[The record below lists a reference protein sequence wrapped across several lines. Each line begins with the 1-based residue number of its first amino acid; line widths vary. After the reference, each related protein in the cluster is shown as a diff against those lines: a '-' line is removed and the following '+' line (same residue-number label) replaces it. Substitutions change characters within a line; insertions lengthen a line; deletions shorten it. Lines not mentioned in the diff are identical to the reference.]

1 MHSRKGG
8 YYVNI
13 NILAGGPEELLPDL
27 HAYADENDIWIG
39 VDRGVYTL
47 IKKNI
52 TPVIAFGDF
61 DSVTNQELTIIEG
74 HVKELKRYKPEKN
87 ETDMELALNWAVRQD
102 AFLIR
107 IFGATGG
114 RLDHLLANVHLMVKP
129 VVEKK
134 HINVE
139 LIDNQNILSLKGPG
153 SYKIEK
159 RADKKYISF
168 VPLSLDVKGITLEGF
183 KYPLKNRHISIGSTL
198 CISNELVSDNGTFS
212 FSEGILLVI
221 RSND

>member
-1 MHSRKGG
+1 M
-8 YYVNI
+8 NI

-27 HAYADENDIWIG
+27 HEYSTEHDIWVG

-52 TPVIAFGDF
+52 NPVIAFGDF
-61 DSVTNQELTIIEG
+61 DSVTNQEMTIIEG
-74 HVKELKRYKPEKN
+74 NVKEMKRYKPEKN
-87 ETDMELALNWAVRQD
+87 ETDMELALNWALRQE

-114 RLDHLLANVHLMVKP
+114 RLDHLFANVHLMVKP
-129 VVEKK
+129 VLEKK
-134 HINVE
+134 HINIV

-159 RADKKYISF
+159 RADKRYISF
-168 VPLSLDVKGITLEGF
+168 VPLTLDVAGLTLEGF
-183 KYPLKNRHISIGSTL
+183 KYPLNNRHISIGSTL
-198 CISNELVSDNGTFS
+198 CISNELISDYGTFS
-212 FSEGILLVI
+212 FSQGILLVI

>member
-1 MHSRKGG
+1 M
-8 YYVNI
+8 NI
-13 NILAGGPEELLPDL
+13 NILAGGPEEFLPNL
-27 HAYADENDIWIG
+27 HEYSSKNDIWVG

-47 IKKNI
+47 INKKI
-52 TPVIAFGDF
+52 TPEIAFGDF
-61 DSVTNQELTIIEG
+61 DSVSKEELIVIESF
-74 HVKELKRYKPEKN
+74 VNEMRRYKPEKN
-87 ETDMELALNWAVRQD
+87 ETDMELALNWAIKQMPV
-102 AFLIR
+102 LIR

-114 RLDHLLANVHLMVKP
+114 RLDHLLANVHLLVKP
-129 VVEKK
+129 VVEEN
-134 HINVE
+134 HVNII
-139 LIDNQNILSLKGPG
+139 LIDNQNILSLKAPG

-168 VPLSLDVKGITLEGF
+168 VPLTLDVKGVTLRGF

-198 CISNELVSDNGTFS
+198 CISNELISNYGTFS